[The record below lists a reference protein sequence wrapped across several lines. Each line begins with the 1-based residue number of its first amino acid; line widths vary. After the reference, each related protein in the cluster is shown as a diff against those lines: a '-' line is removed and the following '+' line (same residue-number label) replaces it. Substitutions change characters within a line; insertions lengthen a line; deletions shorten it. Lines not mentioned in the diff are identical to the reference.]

1 MGYIAVKNSFACF
14 NFFFFLFLFNSA
26 IKATLIKQQALFG
39 FKLLLDTDQAA
50 QTSTQTEVQP
60 EPMQS
65 GQFQRC
71 ILWIS
76 DLK

>member
-1 MGYIAVKNSFACF
+1 MGYIAVKNCFACF
-14 NFFFFLFLFNSA
+14 NFFFLFLFNSA

-50 QTSTQTEVQP
+50 QTSMQTEVQP